1 MPPRLREW
9 LFLLGYG
16 LLATHELDAV
26 ARAEWRVLPGLSLLD
41 DDLAQPLF
49 ILLHVPLF
57 ALLTGLLAS
66 ADAVIRARTRHG
78 ISLFLVVHAGL
89 HLLFSGHRHYDFG
102 TPLSEGLIFGG
113 ALCGLGWL
121 ALSPVRP
128 AKAVTH
134 AENAERAEKGDP

>member
-1 MPPRLREW
+1 MPAPRREW

-26 ARAEWRVLPGLSLLD
+26 LRAEWRVLPGLSLLD
-41 DDLAQPLF
+41 EALARTLF
-49 ILLHVPLF
+49 VMLHVPLF

-66 ADAVIRARTRHG
+66 SRPAIRDRTRHG

-89 HLLFSGHRHYDFG
+89 HLLFSGHRHYDFA
-102 TPLSEGLIFGG
+102 TPLSEALIFGG

-121 ALSPVRP
+121 ATIRASPR
-128 AKAVTH
+128 TS
-134 AENAERAEKGDP
+134 